1 MTETIPSEHHG
12 HRAPR
17 ARGLIAFVA
26 VAALALAS
34 VALYFSGPNSSRALT
49 RSLVVNGSGT
59 ATSVPDTVIFQ
70 LSVNTVRANAG
81 EALKVNNLRVKA
93 LMAALEAQKVTKRD
107 IQTSNFN
114 IYQSTNQYGAPT
126 GFTVSDSLQVTMHDI
141 KRAGGAI
148 DAAVAAV
155 GNGVSF
161 NGVSFSQSHQS
172 SVLAQARAKA
182 MRAAHTAAADLASAA
197 GGQPRR
203 ADQDRRPGEPG
214 LAALSDHVRRRGRDL
229 GQSHGLDEPLAGHP
243 ERDRASQRHLPGH
256 VVAAQRAR
264 AAPLQS
270 NGAKF

>member
-197 GGQPRR
+197 GVSLGAPIKIV
-203 ADQDRRPGEPG
+203 DQENQVSPPYPIMYGGAVATSGKATVSTNLSPGT
-214 LAALSDHVRRRGRDL
+214 
-229 GQSHGLDEPLAGHP
+229 QSVTVQV
-243 ERDRASQRHLPGH
+243 SVTYQ
-256 VVAAQRAR
+256 VT
-264 AAPLQS
+264 S
-270 NGAKF
+270 